1 MYIVNGQN
9 KEFET
14 YRVNEQIK
22 ELETWRDMI
31 SNGEQSK
38 CDVRSEIDVI
48 NDAINTIH
56 TLSTRIQEK
65 NVLKTNAD
73 RIRSMTDE
81 ELADIFIEY
90 DCDYAGY
97 VISFPIR
104 SIMKL
109 QDKCYETREEAKHDF
124 IAWLQSESEEV

>member
-48 NDAINTIH
+48 NDAINTIQ

-81 ELADIFIEY
+81 ELADNIMCPNETGLAEIKCIKSDSCNCY
-90 DCDYAGY
+90 DCCLK
-97 VISFPIR
+97 F
-104 SIMKL
+104 
-109 QDKCYETREEAKHDF
+109 
-124 IAWLQSESEEV
+124 LQSEREEV